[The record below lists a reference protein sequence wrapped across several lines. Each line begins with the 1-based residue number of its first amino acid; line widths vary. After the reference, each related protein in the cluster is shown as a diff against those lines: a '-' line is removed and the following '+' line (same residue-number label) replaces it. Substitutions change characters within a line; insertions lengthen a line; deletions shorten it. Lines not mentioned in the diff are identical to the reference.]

1 MLTFIHSLQS
11 EWMKTKRSLASW
23 LVIIGAF
30 FTPLVFI
37 IVRLFKND
45 GLAELNA
52 NPKFWDIHWQNLWQS
67 MATFLLPVGI
77 ILATSLVT
85 QLEYKNN
92 TWKQLH
98 TLPLSMPSIFFSKLL
113 VIVLMIVQFFIL
125 FNIGILLSAYVPAW
139 FLSTIDAPVASI
151 PWKAFGRENLLFFLD
166 CLPIIV
172 LQFLLSLQFK
182 NFLASLGIGFGLWIA
197 AVVAISWKHAVWL
210 PYTYTIFN
218 MFKNNT
224 GEGRGFSPEM
234 NIHWMATSYFILFTI
249 AGYLLFINKKEK
261 G

>member
-1 MLTFIHSLQS
+1 MRSFIHSLQS

-23 LVIIGAF
+23 LVIVGAF

-37 IVRLFKND
+37 VVRLFKHED
-45 GLAELNA
+45 LAALNA
-52 NPKFWDIHWQNLWQS
+52 NPKFWEMHWQNLWQS

-85 QLEYKNN
+85 QLEFKNN

-98 TLPLSMPSIFFSKLL
+98 TLPVSMPTIFFSKLL
-113 VIVLMIVQFFIL
+113 VILFMIVQFFVL
-125 FNIGILLSAYVPAW
+125 FNIGIYLSAVVPAW
-139 FLSTIDAPVASI
+139 LLSHVDAPTAAI
-151 PWKAFGRENLLFFLD
+151 PWRALLRENLLFFLD
-166 CLPIIV
+166 CLPIIA
-172 LQFLLSLQFK
+172 LQLLLSFQFK

-218 MFKNNT
+218 VLC
-224 GEGRGFSPEM
+224 
-234 NIHWMATSYFILFTI
+234 Y
-249 AGYLLFINKKEK
+249 
-261 G
+261 